1 MCNAYI
7 KRIIFIISLIFISQT
22 SNRSIFLSRQRFTYL
37 HLEFILLKIDNK
49 IIIWRNNMDD

>member
-22 SNRSIFLSRQRFTYL
+22 SNRSIFFISTKIYLFTFGIYTF
-37 HLEFILLKIDNK
+37 EN
-49 IIIWRNNMDD
+49 R